1 MITFKYYRYCGITHS
16 LTWTEKAPRKTV
28 KWWNAET
35 GRRLFL
41 AFRTTQQLAIKLLVT
56 AHRHWKWGE
65 GGFVPPFF
73 AKFHITISK
82 DLFFLV
88 KIFRKSSPPPTFNQ
102 FASDATGALGRSL
115 LLFSVASTSLQ
126 VSFQTGVR
134 PSVETE
140 RNYGFKM
147 HCILTW
153 KKINGDGDV
162 GVFLQLARLCGT
174 RVDVDAVYF
183 THDRPWKQKRYSG
196 Y

>member
-1 MITFKYYRYCGITHS
+1 MQKQGEDFFGISYYSTACMIISNCSYALEMEMETFCKVTHYYIQRPKTP
-16 LTWTEKAPRKTV
+16 LVLQAEKNT
-28 KWWNAET
+28 
-35 GRRLFL
+35 
-41 AFRTTQQLAIKLLVT
+41 
-56 AHRHWKWGE
+56 
-65 GGFVPPFF
+65 
-73 AKFHITISK
+73 
-82 DLFFLV
+82 
-88 KIFRKSSPPPTFNQ
+88 
-102 FASDATGALGRSL
+102 SL

-147 HCILTW
+147 HCILTR

-183 THDRPWKQKRYSG
+183 THDRP
-196 Y
+196 

>member
-1 MITFKYYRYCGITHS
+1 MQKQGEDFFGISYYS
-16 LTWTEKAPRKTV
+16 
-28 KWWNAET
+28 
-35 GRRLFL
+35 
-41 AFRTTQQLAIKLLVT
+41 T
-56 AHRHWKWGE
+56 ACNKIISNCSQALE
-65 GGFVPPFF
+65 MGGGGLRPPFF

-88 KIFRKSSPPPTFNQ
+88 KIFRKSSPPPPLSINLLPTPLVLQAEKN
-102 FASDATGALGRSL
+102 TSL

-147 HCILTW
+147 HCILTR

-183 THDRPWKQKRYSG
+183 THDRP
-196 Y
+196 

>member
-1 MITFKYYRYCGITHS
+1 MQKQGEDFFGISYYS
-16 LTWTEKAPRKTV
+16 
-28 KWWNAET
+28 
-35 GRRLFL
+35 
-41 AFRTTQQLAIKLLVT
+41 T
-56 AHRHWKWGE
+56 ACNKIISNCSYALE
-65 GGFVPPFF
+65 MGFAPPFF
-73 AKFHITISK
+73 FAKLHITISK

-88 KIFRKSSPPPTFNQ
+88 KIFRKSSPPPP
-102 FASDATGALGRSL
+102 ASDATGALGRSL

-147 HCILTW
+147 HCIFTR

>member
-1 MITFKYYRYCGITHS
+1 MKCRNR
-16 LTWTEKAPRKTV
+16 EKT
-28 KWWNAET
+28 
-35 GRRLFL
+35 FL

-56 AHRHWKWGE
+56 AHMHWKWKWKL
-65 GGFVPPFF
+65 F
-73 AKFHITISK
+73 AKLHITISK

-88 KIFRKSSPPPTFNQ
+88 KIFRKSSPPSPLSINLLPTPLVLYAEKN
-102 FASDATGALGRSL
+102 TSL

-147 HCILTW
+147 HCILTR